1 MECGTRVVIFGIG
14 PHFRERYATLC
25 CELQF
30 NKIIIIG
37 AMVDVQSQKEMV
49 CSFIKDSGLSPEVIL
64 FVPDNLVN
72 SEKNEN
78 QIECFL
84 TNKLG
89 YLKFSKSIIC
99 TEPKSHKV
107 LTLWSIK
114 AGCDVYMDK
123 PISAFYNPSGKGHLM
138 RDLNEID
145 RAASTHKKKVV
156 VSCERRTHLGYK
168 VVEEELEDLKRSAN
182 HGLTAIDIHFCCGN
196 VVTEVEY
203 LSKENHPYKYGYGIL
218 LHSGYHYIDLL
229 ARLASENWPHR
240 DLSILDISLQA
251 TVLSIDKRLGALS
264 GDGIEYNSHFGESD
278 IMLQGSLS
286 GKTGSSI
293 MFSIKLLDSGFSL
306 RNHEDIVNI
315 KKRNT
320 GRLRQENVILHVGH
334 AGSIHV
340 RSLPIR
346 KIDVA
351 HTTDNFEIYILKN
364 NHEKRC
370 PEVTC
375 ITSEQLIEQ
384 QLHLQ
389 QLSLNRVARVG
400 QLKDFVLNQSVISNI
415 SSHKNTVY
423 LIDKFYDQLSLTVKS

>member
-1 MECGTRVVIFGIG
+1 MESETRVVIFGIG
-14 PHFRERYATLC
+14 PHFRERYAMLC
-25 CELQF
+25 YELQL

-37 AMVDVQSQKEMV
+37 AMVDVQSQNKTV
-49 CSFIKDSGLSPEVIL
+49 CSFIKYSGLFPEVIL

-72 SEKNEN
+72 SEKHEG

-84 TNKLG
+84 NNKLG

-99 TEPKSHKV
+99 TEPKSHKI

-145 RAASTHKKKVV
+145 RAASTYKKKVV

-168 VVEEELEDLKRSAN
+168 VIEEELEDLKRSAN
-182 HGLTAIDIHFCCGN
+182 HGLTAVDIHFCCGN
-196 VVTEVEY
+196 LVTDVEY

-218 LHSGYHYIDLL
+218 LHSGYHYVDLL

-251 TVLSIDKRLGALS
+251 TALSIDKRLGALS
-264 GDGIEYNSHFGESD
+264 GESIECNSYFGESD
-278 IMLQGSLS
+278 VMFQGSLS
-286 GKTGSSI
+286 GKNGSSV

-306 RNHEDIVNI
+306 RNREDIVNV
-315 KKRNT
+315 KTRNI
-320 GRLRQENVILHVGH
+320 GRLRQENVILHVGYT
-334 AGSIHV
+334 GSIHV

-346 KIDVA
+346 KIDIA
-351 HTTDNFEIYILKN
+351 HTMDNFEIYILKN

-375 ITSEQLIEQ
+375 VTSEQLIEQ
-384 QLHLQ
+384 QL
-389 QLSLNRVARVG
+389 SLNRIARVG
-400 QLKDFVLNQSVISNI
+400 QLKDFLLNQSVISNI

-423 LIDKFYDQLSLTVKS
+423 LIDKLYDQLTLNAKY